1 MNNSGTFNKLRPL
14 SLLRHLSNS
23 SDSTCLQVSSN
34 SVLWSVYLRQGK
46 ILYATNS
53 IEPFDRLERH
63 LRRLSH
69 IIPNLTS
76 DIRIR
81 LRIKF
86 ERHSHFS
93 TSQEVN
99 SSIHG
104 EYQAICW
111 LLKEQ
116 HLNQKQAAILIQE
129 LVKEVIESLLLVKD
143 GNYQFG
149 EKPNQPETIT
159 IIDVEN
165 IINHSQDRLRIWLS
179 LAPQINSPFQRPY
192 LWIPN
197 KFQEFSLPGIDPNI
211 ARWMKGFSLR
221 HLAVIINQDE
231 LQLAQLLH
239 THVSNG
245 TILLHEPDPPFDK
258 LPLFSEDSL
267 SRRSQITNLID
278 RPFIYTAIAPTIK
291 VKDNPQ
297 QISQEKDTII
307 PQEEL
312 VVTYYKPIKQSQNLT
327 LDKNKTHVT
336 EIENVAKIESPI
348 NEAPVNKPIF
358 KEPVVKQYKIVS
370 VDDSPTILRE
380 ISRLLEE
387 ENLSVITVSD
397 SVKAVMSIIRHK
409 PDLILLDLN
418 MEGINGYEL
427 CRIIR
432 NNSKFKD
439 TPIIMV
445 TSNKGLVDKVKARF
459 VGASGYLTK
468 PFTRTELLK
477 MIFMYLT

>member
-34 SVLWSVYLRQGK
+34 SVLWSVYLQQGK

-63 LRRLSH
+63 LRRLSN

-76 DIRIR
+76 DTRIR

-86 ERHSHFS
+86 ERDPNFP
-93 TSQEVN
+93 TTQESN
-99 SSIHG
+99 SPIHG

-111 LLKEQ
+111 LLQEQ
-116 HLNQKQAAILIQE
+116 LLNQKQAAILIQE

-143 GNYQFG
+143 GNYLFG
-149 EKPNQPETIT
+149 EKPNQPEIIT
-159 IIDVEN
+159 RLDVEN
-165 IINHSQDRLRIWLS
+165 IIYLSQDRLRVWLS

-197 KFQEFSLPGIDPNI
+197 KFPEFSLPGIDQNI

-221 HLAVIINQDE
+221 HLAVIVNQDE

-239 THVSNG
+239 PYIANG
-245 TILLHEPDPPFDK
+245 TILLHEADPPFDK
-258 LPLFSEDSL
+258 LPLFSEESL
-267 SRRSQITNLID
+267 SSRSQIKNLVD
-278 RPFIYTAIAPTIK
+278 SPFISTIIKPSVK

-297 QISQEKDTII
+297 I
-307 PQEEL
+307 PQEKIIPLEESL
-312 VVTYYKPIKQSQNLT
+312 ESLEISYNLTKQSQTLT
-327 LDKNKTHVT
+327 VEKNSSNIAET
-336 EIENVAKIESPI
+336 ESPV
-348 NEAPVNKPIF
+348 NESSISKPPVNKTTL

-387 ENLSVITVSD
+387 ENLSVVTVSD
-397 SVKAVMSIIRHK
+397 SVKAVMSIIRHR

-432 NNSKFKD
+432 NNSRFKD

-468 PFTRTELLK
+468 PFTRAELLK
-477 MIFMYLT
+477 IIFMYLT